1 MKKYLYIFL
10 TLIIFTTVVNFAHA
24 LTANNNVYVSKK
36 YIQSNNNT
44 QSEPSDIIEF
54 VIDYSG
60 SMSSNVRIVLD
71 TMNKIV
77 PQIPE
82 KTKTGLRILG
92 PSYSV
97 TETIYKKSRGN
108 EDIITHVQKTYSS
121 CKATQKIVNIAPNN
135 SRTIL
140 SKLAPLKTTGVTPIT
155 LALEET
161 VNKDFAGFGRNLKKK
176 IILITDG
183 GENCKKSPCDFVN
196 NLILSRQ
203 DITIDVI
210 MFGNSTYNLDCLTR
224 QTKGNFYF
232 ANSTNFNQVFQNSVE
247 NKPVPQN
254 TTKPKPIPQTS
265 TQRTTPAPQNTNNG
279 HGYQYIPD

>member
-36 YIQSNNNT
+36 YIQSNNT
-44 QSEPSDIIEF
+44 QSELSDIIEF

-60 SMSSNVRIVLD
+60 SMRSNVRIVLD

-121 CKATQKIVNIAPNN
+121 CNATQQIVNIAPNN
-135 SRTIL
+135 SSTIL
-140 SKLAPLKTTGVTPIT
+140 SKLGRYRTDGVTPIT

-183 GENCKKSPCDFVN
+183 GENCRKSPCDFVN

-210 MFGNSTYNLDCLTR
+210 MFGDSAYNLDCLTR
-224 QTKGNFYF
+224 QTRGNFYF

-254 TTKPKPIPQTS
+254 TTQSKPVPQKS
-265 TQRTTPAPQNTNNG
+265 TQQTTPAPQNTNNSY
-279 HGYQYIPD
+279 GYQYIPD